1 MLNCPHCNA
10 SVGEKLPPKCPHCGL
25 TLDSAGGKPAENRPT
40 LDRTMSLESWK
51 RGGKSSSDPATQ
63 PKLGPTD
70 ATLDLPPM
78 APRQSVT
85 LAVRKLSA
93 GDVDLLTNTWGAAIS
108 DDAGPQTSLK
118 FDSRTSSGM
127 GSSLVVNPRGV
138 HSIESRKVSGGE
150 SPAGADYELLE
161 VIGKGGM
168 GVVYAAR
175 QASVNRVV
183 AVKMVKPNVAANP
196 QRREKF
202 LTEAVVTGELDHP
215 NIVPIYELG
224 TNEQNALFY
233 SMKRVQGTPWSNVIG
248 DKSLIVNLEI
258 LMKVA
263 DAVAFAHANG
273 VIHRDLK
280 PENVMLGD
288 YGEVLVMD
296 WGMALAT
303 ASFRHAEFV
312 TAPDSLGGTP
322 AYMAPEMVTGPFEL
336 IGPTSDIYLL
346 GAILYEVVTGHR
358 AHGGKTAQECL
369 FAAASNEI
377 QPCEQSG
384 ELVDIAHRAMAT
396 YPADRYASVQDFQAA
411 LRDYNSHCESITLSS
426 RAANELAQA
435 KKIADYQ
442 SFAHAM
448 FGFQEA
454 LALWDGNAEARDGVA
469 TARMAYAECAKT
481 KGDFE
486 LGVSLLSAD
495 DPQHASLRRE
505 LEAAQRERSA
515 RQKWL
520 TRFKRIAAALVIVVF
535 GVIAAAL
542 VVVNAAKNQESAAKE
557 QAIQDKNAAVEAQ
570 AAETLARQEEEQ
582 QRKLARAAE
591 AKAKAE
597 EALARAAE
605 MQARKAEE
613 DERQQRLLAVE
624 AQNKAKEEER
634 KAVLAKQ
641 GEEYAAYVARI
652 GSAAARIDENAFDAA
667 ESLLAA
673 CVPGEGQHDW
683 RHWEWGF
690 LKRQCRQGF
699 DLKAP
704 GGVSS
709 LAFSPD
715 GAWFVTAGK
724 DGHARIWDLENR
736 TERSTIKHS
745 EFLHA
750 VAVSPDGQYLSMAG
764 DDALVRIVRT
774 ADGAL
779 VHTLAGHADHVLSAA
794 FSPLDGRWLLTAS
807 RDKTVRIW
815 DVKTGREVDGSPLQG
830 HSWWVWSAV
839 FSADEKQI
847 VSAGQDGKVII
858 WSVDTS
864 GPAPRA
870 IQAKTF
876 LGHKGPVF
884 AAAISPDG
892 RHVASGGSDNRVLVW
907 QPDNI
912 KEVEIKRL
920 VSAAPLAQQES
931 RSFEGHS
938 APVRA
943 LSFSPDSQYVLS
955 GGDDNTVRVWEVE
968 TGRLRTLLRG
978 HSRPV
983 QSCAF
988 APDARHVVSVS
999 QEGQIKLWDM
1009 LDYRHVSAG
1018 HGQVLA
1024 GHEDAI
1030 LAAAFSPDGSR
1041 VVTASRDH
1049 SATIFDT
1056 PTGSAL
1062 HRLKEGHDFLAS
1074 RAIFFA
1080 GGKLLA
1086 TAAGDNTTRIWDA
1099 ATGRQLSVIEGTGRL
1114 ATIAVSSD
1122 SKWILTG
1129 VSAVN
1134 GAGKAGAAPREQET
1148 DDGDPTQRR
1157 IALWDMD
1164 PAGKSPRR
1172 HGFAHGAFGTGHRR
1186 VVTAVAISPDRRWIY
1201 SGDDAGL
1208 GKLWDAST
1216 GREFATLQGHNRKI
1230 TAAAFLPDS
1239 RRLLTASHDGTVA
1252 QWDVTTGRQLPAIVK
1267 LADAQYRDAYDVAV
1281 TAMTISSDGRQLLT
1295 LSEDTRGTGLQSVIR
1310 LWDIERGSVIHEL
1323 YRGAESITSIAF
1335 AGADQAAIAARAPS
1349 RAAGGGE
1356 KSGEKSL
1363 GSAVRKWDLTSGR
1376 EILADGNIAYLD
1388 FGDRQ
1393 EAVWSAI
1400 EVPNSPGVLTV
1411 GGNGAAIWN
1420 PPDDLVPQIVFRPHS
1435 GVTTAAFS
1443 ADGQK
1448 IVTGSSDRRLKIWI
1462 ATTGQG
1468 EFQLPAEHAG
1478 GISSACFSP
1487 IDGNVLASTSS
1498 DGTARIWDLAARR
1511 VLHVLEH
1518 QPDGATKQP
1527 VRQAVFTPDGKSLLT
1542 VCDDA
1547 ALRYWDVSSGKQ
1559 TSTIKLDAAGNC
1571 LALSVDGRR
1580 LIVGLG
1586 DGRAAIYDAASQRRL
1601 VNYLGHTA
1609 AIHSVALSPDGR
1621 RALTG
1626 SQDRSAKLWDTD
1638 VKDRAAAE
1646 NQPAS
1651 GAVEPEAQVE
1661 GKEIITLRHH
1671 DQSVTAVAFSPDGRS
1686 ILTAGLDGTAN
1697 IWLTDDWH

>member
-1 MLNCPHCNA
+1 MLNCPHCSA
-10 SVGEKLPPKCPHCGL
+10 SVGEQLPPTCPHCGL
-25 TLDSAGGKPAENRPT
+25 SLDSGGGKLAKNRPA
-40 LDRTMSLESWK
+40 LDPTMVLEPGPNLAEKPSN
-51 RGGKSSSDPATQ
+51 PATE
-63 PKLGPTD
+63 PRLGPSD
-70 ATLDLPPM
+70 ATLDLPPP
-78 APRQSVT
+78 AHRQSVT
-85 LAVRKLSA
+85 LAVRKLSV
-93 GDVDLLTNTWGAAIS
+93 GDVELITNTWGAAIS

-127 GSSLVVNPRGV
+127 ASSLVVNPRGV
-138 HSIESRKVSGGE
+138 HAIESRKVTGGE
-150 SPAGADYELLE
+150 SPVGADYELLE

-183 AVKMVKPNVAANP
+183 AVKMVKANVAASP

-202 LTEAVVTGELDHP
+202 LSEAVVTGELDHP

-233 SMKRVQGTPWSNVIG
+233 SMKRVQGTPWSKVIES
-248 DKSLIVNLEI
+248 KSLTANLEI

-303 ASFRHAEFV
+303 AAFRHAEFV

-336 IGPTSDIYLL
+336 IGPASDIYLL
-346 GAILYEVVTGHR
+346 GAILYEVATGQR

-384 ELVDIAHRAMAT
+384 ELVDIALRAMAT
-396 YPADRYASVQDFQAA
+396 VPADRYASVRDFQAA

-435 KKIADYQ
+435 KRTADYQ

-454 LALWDGNAEARDGVA
+454 LALWDGNAEASDGIS

-486 LGVSLLSAD
+486 LGVSLLDAD
-495 DPQHASLRRE
+495 DPQHVSLRRE

-520 TRFKRIAAALVIVVF
+520 TRFKRIAAALVVVVF

-557 QAIQDKNAAVEAQ
+557 QAILDKNAAVEAQ
-570 AAETLARQEEEQ
+570 AAEKLARQKEEE

-591 AKAKAE
+591 AKAKSE
-597 EALARAAE
+597 ESLARAAE
-605 MQARKAEE
+605 VQAKKAEE
-613 DERQQRLLAVE
+613 EERQQRMLAVE

-667 ESLLAA
+667 DSLLAA
-673 CVPGEGQHDW
+673 CVPGEGQRDW

-699 DLKAP
+699 DLNAP

-709 LAFSPD
+709 LAFSPN
-715 GAWFVTAGK
+715 GKWFVTAGK
-724 DGHARIWDLENR
+724 DGHARLWDLETR
-736 TERSTIKHS
+736 TQRSTIKHT

-750 VAVSPDGQYLSMAG
+750 VAVSPDGQYLAMAG
-764 DDALVRIVRT
+764 DDALVRIVST

-779 VHTLAGHADHVLSAA
+779 VHTLAGHADHVLSVA
-794 FSPLDGRWLLTAS
+794 FSPLDGRWLLSAS
-807 RDKTVRIW
+807 RDKTVRLW
-815 DVKTGREVDGSPLQG
+815 DVKTGRELDGSPLQG

-847 VSAGQDGKVII
+847 VTAGQDGKVIL
-858 WSVDTS
+858 WSVDKS
-864 GPAPRA
+864 GPAPR
-870 IQAKTF
+870 ITQAKTF

-884 AAAISPDG
+884 AVAISPDG
-892 RHVASGGSDNRVLVW
+892 RHVASGGSDNRVLLW

-912 KEVEIKRL
+912 QEVEIKRL
-920 VSAAPLAQQES
+920 VSTAPIEQQES

-943 LSFSPDSQYVLS
+943 LSFATDSRYVLS
-955 GGDDNTVRVWEVE
+955 GGDDNTVRVWEVA
-968 TGRLRTLLRG
+968 TGRLRTILRG

-983 QSCAF
+983 QACAF
-988 APDARHVVSVS
+988 SPDARHVVSVS
-999 QEGQIKLWDM
+999 QEGRIKLWDM
-1009 LDYRHVSAG
+1009 LDYKHVSAQ
-1018 HGQVLA
+1018 HGRVLA

-1030 LAAAFSPDGSR
+1030 LAAAFSSDGSR
-1041 VVTASRDH
+1041 IVTASRDH

-1056 PTGSAL
+1056 QTGSAL
-1062 HRLKEGHDFLAS
+1062 HRLKEGHDFLTS

-1080 GGKLLA
+1080 AGKLLA
-1086 TAAGDNTTRIWDA
+1086 TAAGDNSTRVWDA

-1129 VSAVN
+1129 MSSVN
-1134 GAGKAGAAPREQET
+1134 AAGKGAAAREQET
-1148 DDGDPTQRR
+1148 DDGDPTLRR
-1157 IALWDMD
+1157 IALWDLD

-1172 HGFAHGAFGTGHRR
+1172 HDFAHGTFGTGHRR
-1186 VVTAVAISPDRRWIY
+1186 AVTAVAISPDRRWIY
-1201 SGDDAGL
+1201 SGDDAGV

-1216 GREFATLQGHNRKI
+1216 GREFATLQGHSGKI
-1230 TAAAFLPDS
+1230 TAADFLPES
-1239 RRLLTASHDGTVA
+1239 RRLLTASQDGTVT
-1252 QWDVTTGRQLPAIVK
+1252 QWDVATGRQLPAIVK

-1281 TAMTISSDGRQLLT
+1281 TAMAISSDGRQLLT
-1295 LSEDTRGTGLQSVIR
+1295 LSEDTRGMELQSVIR
-1310 LWDIERGSVIHEL
+1310 LWDIERSNVIHEL
-1323 YRGAESITSIAF
+1323 YRGAERITSIAF
-1335 AGADQAAIAARAPS
+1335 AGADQAAIAARAPD
-1349 RAAGGGE
+1349 RAAAA
-1356 KSGEKSL
+1356 GEKSL
-1363 GSAVRKWDLTSGR
+1363 GSAVRKWDLTSGC
-1376 EILADGNIAYLD
+1376 EITAEGAVYLD
-1388 FGDRQ
+1388 FKDRQ

-1400 EVPNSPGVLTV
+1400 EVPNSPSVLTV

-1420 PPDDLVPQIVFRPHS
+1420 PPDALAPQLVFRPHS

-1443 ADGQK
+1443 ADGQR

-1468 EFQLPAEHAG
+1468 EFQLPAEHAK
-1478 GISSACFSP
+1478 GITSACFSP

-1518 QPDGATKQP
+1518 QRDGATIQP

-1547 ALRYWDVSSGKQ
+1547 VLRYWDVSTGKQ
-1559 TSTIKLDAAGNC
+1559 TAIIKLDAAGYC

-1586 DGRAAIYDAASQRRL
+1586 DGRAMIYDARSQRRL
-1601 VNYLGHTA
+1601 VNYQGHTA

-1638 VKDRAAAE
+1638 VKDRPAAG
-1646 NQPAS
+1646 NHGS
-1651 GAVEPEAQVE
+1651 SIVESDAQVE

-1671 DQSVTAVAFSPDGRS
+1671 DQTVTAVSFSPDGQS
-1686 ILTAGLDGTAN
+1686 ILTSGLDGTAN
-1697 IWLTDDWH
+1697 LWLTDDWH